1 MFDFLT
7 ELTWWHWIVGAIALA
22 AIETF
27 MPGAVAIWFA
37 ASAALIGLLLVVVP
51 LPWQWQ
57 WVMFAVLG
65 IVAMLLYRHYKKANP
80 EVIEQP
86 NLNRRG
92 LQYVGQ
98 VFPLVEAMRDG
109 AGKIQ
114 VGDSVWK
121 VSGPDAPVGTRVRVT
136 GADATVL
143 TVEIVSGG

>member
-7 ELTWWHWIVGAIALA
+7 QLTWWHWIVGGLALA
-22 AIETF
+22 AVETF

-37 ASAALIGLLLVVVP
+37 VSAGIVGLLLVVVP

-57 WVMFAVLG
+57 WVLFAALG
-65 IVAMLLYRHYKKANP
+65 LVAMLAYRKYRRANP
-80 EVIEQP
+80 EADEQP

-98 VFPLVEAMRDG
+98 VFTVVEEIRDG
-109 AGKIQ
+109 TGKVQ
-114 VGDSVWK
+114 VGDTVWK

-136 GADATVL
+136 GAEAALL
-143 TVEIVSGG
+143 TVERA

>member
-37 ASAALIGLLLVVVP
+37 ASAALIGLLLVVLP
-51 LPWQWQ
+51 QMPWQWQ
-57 WVMFAVLG
+57 WVLFAALG
-65 IVAMLLYRHYKKANP
+65 IVAMLAYRHYKKANP
-80 EVIEQP
+80 EIIEQP

-98 VFPLVEAMRDG
+98 VFTLVEAMRDG
-109 AGKIQ
+109 TGKIQ

-121 VSGPDAPVGTRVRVT
+121 VSGPDAPVGARVRVT

-143 TVEIVSGG
+143 TVEPV

>member
-37 ASAALIGLLLVVVP
+37 ASAALIGLLLVVLP
-51 LPWQWQ
+51 QMPWQWQ
-57 WVMFAVLG
+57 WVLFAALG
-65 IVAMLLYRHYKKANP
+65 IVAMVLYRNYKKANP
-80 EVIEQP
+80 DVIEQP

-98 VFPLVEAMRDG
+98 VFTLVEAMRDG
-109 AGKIQ
+109 TGKIQ

-121 VSGPDAPVGTRVRVT
+121 VSGPDAPVGARVRVT

-143 TVEIVSGG
+143 TVEPV